1 MSSAGE
7 RRREKRAQGGLRT
20 VGDVVGWWLERVES
34 DKRRS
39 ISYRSSMGS
48 LMRRQVLPRVGKVAI
63 RKLDRVVLDDQLVW
77 PMHQALAPRTI
88 QKALQG
94 LGQAFAMAAKQK
106 RIEANPMAGATFRD
120 FYLGKLH
127 PKPAALSRVD
137 LPRLVQHLVRVFNED
152 PAKGMLPLMMLAHG
166 TRIAETLQARW
177 QQVSLNE
184 RVWVI
189 PEANT
194 KSRRE
199 HVLPLTPQVLALLQK
214 YREALPAPRLKAEW
228 LFSVRG
234 GGRLAETSAHA
245 LMREV
250 SGRQWTSHD
259 LRKLMRSSLADIG
272 VDHMVGELLI
282 NHTLGVTTET
292 YLTRDMMDRRREALE
307 RWHARLDECGFAD
320 AHGRKPAVPALLTN
334 DAKPE
339 TAGVDA
345 DSGSSA
351 WGV

>member
-1 MSSAGE
+1 MAAKRGGMRTTGE
-7 RRREKRAQGGLRT
+7 VLE
-20 VGDVVGWWLERVES
+20 WWLSRIEGDRT
-34 DKRRS
+34 RS
-39 ISYRSSMGS
+39 EKYRSSMGS
-48 LMRRQVLPRVGKVAI
+48 LMRRHVLPRLGRVAV
-63 RKLDRVVLDDQLVW
+63 RRLDRVTLDDKLVF
-77 PMHQALAPRTI
+77 PMHQVLAPRTV

-94 LGQAFAMAAKQK
+94 MRQAFRMAETQG
-106 RIEANPMAGATFRD
+106 RIEDNPLAGTTFRD
-120 FYLGKLH
+120 FYKGKLR

-137 LPRLVQHLVRVFNED
+137 LPALVQHLVQVFNRD

-166 TRIAETLQARW
+166 TRIAETVAARW
-177 QQVSLNE
+177 GHISLDE

-199 HVLPLTPQVLALLQK
+199 HVLPLTPQVVGLLGR
-214 YREALPAPRLKAEW
+214 YREALPDARLKTAW
-228 LFSVRG
+228 VFPVRG
-234 GGRLAETSAHA
+234 GAGLALTSAHA

-282 NHTLGVTTET
+282 NHALGVTTET
-292 YLTRDMMDRRREALE
+292 YLTRDAMERRREALE

-320 AHGRKPAVPALLTN
+320 AHGVNVAAPAFLQSAAAPMLARDCAV
-334 DAKPE
+334 
-339 TAGVDA
+339 
-345 DSGSSA
+345 SSVST
-351 WGV
+351 WGG

>member
-1 MSSAGE
+1 MAKKAGF
-7 RRREKRAQGGLRT
+7 RT
-20 VGDVVGWWLERVES
+20 LGDVVEWWLSRIEGDRT
-34 DKRRS
+34 RS
-39 ISYRSSMGS
+39 EKYRASMAC
-48 LMRRQVLPRVGKVAI
+48 LMRKHVLPRVGKVAL
-63 RKLDRVVLDDQLVW
+63 RKVDRVTLDDQLVF
-77 PMHQALAPRTI
+77 PMHQELAPRTV

-94 LGQAFAMAAKQK
+94 LRQAFAMAETQK
-106 RIEANPMAGATFRD
+106 RIDNNPLAGTTFRD
-120 FYLGKLH
+120 FYKGKLR

-137 LPRLVQHLVRVFNED
+137 LAELVQHLVGVFNAD

-166 TRIAETLQARW
+166 TRIAETLAARW
-177 QQVSLNE
+177 GHVSLDE

-199 HVLPLTPQVLALLQK
+199 HVLPLTSQVVGLLRR
-214 YREALPAPRLKAEW
+214 YREAVPAARLKMGW
-228 LFSVRG
+228 MFPVRG
-234 GGRLAETSAHA
+234 GAGMALTSGHA

-282 NHTLGVTTET
+282 NHALGVTTET
-292 YLTRDMMDRRREALE
+292 YLTRDAMDRRREALE

-320 AHGRKPAVPALLTN
+320 AHGQKVAVPALLKN
-334 DAKPE
+334 DCKPE
-339 TAGVDA
+339 AAG
-345 DSGSSA
+345 DSVVSGIST
-351 WGV
+351 WGG

>member
-1 MSSAGE
+1 MRTTGE
-7 RRREKRAQGGLRT
+7 
-20 VGDVVGWWLERVES
+20 VVRWWLSRIEGDRA
-34 DKRRS
+34 RS
-39 ISYRSSMGS
+39 ESYRGSMVS
-48 LMRRQVLPRVGKVAI
+48 LMRRHVLPRMDKVPV
-63 RKLDRVVLDDQLVW
+63 RKLDRVLLDDKLIF
-77 PMHQALAPRTI
+77 PMHQELAPRTV

-94 LGQAFAMAAKQK
+94 MRQAFRMAEGQG
-106 RIEANPMAGATFRD
+106 RIETNPLAGTTFRD
-120 FYLGKLH
+120 FYKGKLR

-137 LPRLVQHLVRVFNED
+137 LPGLVAHLVEVFNED

-166 TRIAETLQARW
+166 TRIAETLMARW
-177 QQVSLNE
+177 SHVSLDE

-199 HVLPLTPQVLALLQK
+199 HVLPLTPQVLGLLAR
-214 YREALPAPRLKAEW
+214 YRRALPDRRLRAPW

-234 GGRLAETSAHA
+234 GGRMADTSAHA

-272 VDHMVGELLI
+272 IDHMVGELLI

-292 YLTRDMMDRRREALE
+292 YLTRDVMERRREALE
-307 RWHARLDECGFAD
+307 RWHGRLDELGFAD
-320 AHGRKPAVPALLTN
+320 AHGVKVAVPALLS
-334 DAKPE
+334 DSAKPDSS
-339 TAGVDA
+339 GDCA
-345 DSGSSA
+345 DSCVST
-351 WGV
+351 WGG